1 MSRPGTGA
9 NKGKQ
14 YEFFPQTNIPGY
26 AGFIPLR
33 LFDCG
38 QTFGR
43 AASPSIRTN
52 VVNNMKEKYY
62 RTGPAFLED
71 TMAAAKSREESKF
84 HQMGST
90 NTGPVAPPVCKDGN
104 IPVPRYHQT
113 FEKPGYAGHVPM
125 HVEDTMKNEAQQ
137 PARSFLRNVPGYTG
151 IVPGARTRVGETFGK
166 LATRSRVNT
175 PQQISGSRLLFSAHG
190 SFRPAGGARLATPVT
205 PPWATED
212 LPTPVRSRPGTGFSG
227 HSRPSTGFAG
237 DPPRT
242 GTGQSRPVT
251 GEHWSS
257 RPNTQSQIEV
267 IG

>member
-9 NKGKQ
+9 KNSKQ
-14 YEFFPQTNIPGY
+14 YQFFPQTNIPGY

-43 AASPSIRTN
+43 AASPAIRTSA
-52 VVNNMKEKYY
+52 VHNMKEKYY

-71 TMAAAKSREESKF
+71 TLAAAQAREASR
-84 HQMGST
+84 QMGTQNSSS
-90 NTGPVAPPVCKDGN
+90 AARRCEDGN
-104 IPVPRYHQT
+104 IAVPRYHST

-125 HVEDTMKNEAQQ
+125 HVEDALKNQGQ
-137 PARSFLRNVPGYTG
+137 LPAKTFLRNVPGYTG

-166 LATRSRVNT
+166 LATRKRVNT
-175 PQQISGSRLLFSAHG
+175 PQKIAGSRLLFSAHG
-190 SFRPAGGARLATPVT
+190 SFRPAGESRARTPVT

-212 LPTPVRSRPGTGFSG
+212 VPMPMRSRPATGFSQ
-227 HSRPSTGFAG
+227 
-237 DPPRT
+237 
-242 GTGQSRPVT
+242 QSRPVTGESRPVTGESRPAT

-267 IG
+267 ISDHGS